1 MKSILLH
8 TALVASTL
16 AAGAAERPN
25 IVLINIDDL
34 GFTDL
39 SFQGSSFYE
48 TPNIDRLRAE
58 SVFFSNAYAGAAN
71 SAPSRA
77 VLMTGHFAPRHGIYT
92 VNPPDRGRAAS
103 RALIPAANA
112 DTLYNGYPI
121 LPLLLQK
128 SGYTTAMVGKW
139 HLGSDPTQQG
149 FDVNVGGGKAG
160 HPKSYFSPYKNPNLQ
175 DGEAGEYLTDRL
187 GNEAVRFI
195 ESQQGA
201 KPFFLYYAPYAVHT
215 PLQPKP
221 ELLEKY
227 KAKPST
233 EAHNDPKYAAMIE
246 AVDANVGKILE
257 VLRRNNLEENTLV
270 ILTSDNGGV
279 YNISKQWALR
289 AGKGSFYEGGIRVP
303 LLVRWKGQTPTN
315 ATIDYPV
322 GQIDLYPT
330 LMALLGNEAMLP
342 QLDGENLLSY
352 FESGFPSG
360 DDKRLL
366 WHFPAYLE
374 GGNKET
380 TDGEFRS
387 RPVSVLRKGDWKLI
401 YNYETETSELYNLK
415 EDVSERVDR
424 VAEKPELA
432 ATLKSQL
439 FEELDAL
446 HAPIHFAPNPKFQQ
460 PD

>member
-8 TALVASTL
+8 TFLVASTL
-16 AAGAAERPN
+16 AVGAAERPN

-34 GFTDL
+34 GWTDL
-39 SFQGSSFYE
+39 SFQGSTFYE

-103 RALIPAANA
+103 RALIPAINA

-121 LPLLLQK
+121 LPLLLQQ
-128 SGYTTAMVGKW
+128 SGYTTGMVGKW
-139 HLGSDPTQQG
+139 HLGSDPTRQG
-149 FDVNVGGGKAG
+149 FDVNVAGGKAG
-160 HPKSYFSPYKNPNLQ
+160 HPKSYFSPYKNPNLK
-175 DGEAGEYLTDRL
+175 DGEEGEYLTDRL

-195 ESQQGA
+195 ESQQGG

-221 ELLEKY
+221 ELLAKY

-257 VLRRNNLEENTLV
+257 VLRRNNLDENTVV

-303 LLVRWKGQTPTN
+303 FLVRWKGHTPAN
-315 ATIDYPV
+315 ATVDYPV
-322 GQIDLYPT
+322 GQIDMYPT
-330 LMALLGNEAMLP
+330 LMALLGKEALLP
-342 QLDGENLLSY
+342 KLDGESLLPY
-352 FESGFPSG
+352 FEKGFPSG
-360 DDKRLL
+360 DDKTLL

-380 TDGEFRS
+380 TDVEFRS
-387 RPVSVLRKGDWKLI
+387 RPVSVMRKGNWKLI

-415 EDVSERVDR
+415 DDVSETVNR

-432 ATLKSQL
+432 AALKTQL
-439 FEELDAL
+439 FEELEAL
-446 HAPIHFAPNPKFQQ
+446 HAPIHFALNPKFQQ
-460 PD
+460 PL

>member
-16 AAGAAERPN
+16 AAVAAERPN

-103 RALIPAANA
+103 RALISAANA

-246 AVDANVGKILE
+246 AIDANVGKILE

-279 YNISKQWALR
+279 YNISKQWPLR

-352 FESGFPSG
+352 FERGFPSG

-415 EDVSERVDR
+415 EDVAERVDQ

-432 ATLKSQL
+432 ATLKSLL

-446 HAPIHFAPNPKFQQ
+446 HAPIHFTPNPKFQQ